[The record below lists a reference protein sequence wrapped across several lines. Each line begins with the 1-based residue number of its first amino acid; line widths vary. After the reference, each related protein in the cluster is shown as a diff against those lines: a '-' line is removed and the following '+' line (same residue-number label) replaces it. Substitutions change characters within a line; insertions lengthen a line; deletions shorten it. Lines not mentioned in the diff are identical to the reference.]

1 MMKLMTID
9 GGIIPNA
16 VAAVAGVL
24 ELVNVCVWLA
34 LSNPTV
40 VT

>member
-1 MMKLMTID
+1 LLTYIFIIKLITIA

-24 ELVNVCVWLA
+24 EFVNVCV
-34 LSNPTV
+34 
-40 VT
+40 